1 MPVSGL
7 VVSLS
12 DEPQLRAGALSVI
25 GRESRITMGICEE
38 NRLAIVVE
46 TVSSEEDRQLWE
58 WLGDLP
64 GVTFIEVAFVGFDQH
79 GEWLSEQA
87 GKVPTAMPCEPAA
100 VMKDSQNGR

>member
-12 DEPQLRAGALSVI
+12 DEPQLRADALSVI
-25 GRESRITMGICEE
+25 GREPRITMGICEE

-46 TVSSEEDRQLWE
+46 TVNSDQDRQLWE

-64 GVTFIEVAFVGFDQH
+64 GVTFVEVAFIGFDQH
-79 GEWLSEQA
+79 GESLSEHA
-87 GKVPTAMPCEPAA
+87 GQVPTAMSCEPA
-100 VMKDSQNGR
+100 VVIKDLQHGR